1 MYLSRVPLDLAKRKT
16 QIALASPNKFHGA
29 VEESFSGSRERNLW
43 RIDTL
48 RGRTY
53 LLLLSVSKPDL
64 SGITEQFGNQDAAAE
79 TKEYTGLLERI
90 TEGSIWHFRL
100 VANPVHSIKTE
111 KGRGKVAAHIT
122 EKYQLEW
129 LDSQAEKKGFR
140 LIPNTACVRESNWKI
155 FKKRNSNQKVQLL
168 EVTFEGI
175 LQVQNVDV
183 FQDALLHGIGRGKA
197 YGMGLLTIA
206 GTGA

>member
-1 MYLSRVPLDLAKRKT
+1 MYLSRVPLDLSKRKT

-64 SGITEQFGNQDAAAE
+64 SGITEQFGNLDTAAE

-111 KGRGKVAAHIT
+111 KGRGKVVAHIT

-129 LDSQAEKKGFR
+129 LDSQAEKKGFH

-155 FKKRNSNQKVQLL
+155 FKKRNSNQKVRLL

-175 LQVQNVDV
+175 LQVQNVDA

-206 GTGA
+206 GTEA

>member
-1 MYLSRVPLDLAKRKT
+1 MYLSRVPLDLSKRKT

-129 LDSQAEKKGFR
+129 LDSQAEKKGFH
-140 LIPNTACVRESNWKI
+140 LIPNTACVREANWKI
-155 FKKRNSNQKVQLL
+155 FKKIPIKKYSFLRLPLKEYYRFRMLMFFRMRCCMAS
-168 EVTFEGI
+168 
-175 LQVQNVDV
+175 
-183 FQDALLHGIGRGKA
+183 DAGKHMA
-197 YGMGLLTIA
+197 WDY
-206 GTGA
+206 